1 MASQDHSHGHLP
13 GHSHGQLRRPAF
25 DLPIAALTAGW
36 WMRLAAL
43 LPLIALL
50 WAAIAWALAVE

>member
-1 MASQDHSHGHLP
+1 MAQHDHSHHGHA
-13 GHSHGQLRRPAF
+13 HRPAF
-25 DLPIAALTAGW
+25 DLSIAALTAGW

-50 WAAIAWALAVE
+50 WAAIAWALGAD

>member
-1 MASQDHSHGHLP
+1 MTPHDRHSGHAHRP
-13 GHSHGQLRRPAF
+13 QGRPAPAF

>member
-1 MASQDHSHGHLP
+1 MLPQDS
-13 GHSHGQLRRPAF
+13 RAVF
-25 DLPIAALTAGW
+25 DLPIAALAAGW

-50 WAAIAWALAVE
+50 WVAIAWALRD

>member
-1 MASQDHSHGHLP
+1 MQPHNHTSGYTSGHTHGP
-13 GHSHGQLRRPAF
+13 ARPAF

-36 WMRLAAL
+36 GLRLAAL

-50 WAAIAWALAVE
+50 WAAIAWALQVE

>member
-1 MASQDHSHGHLP
+1 MAPHDHSH
-13 GHSHGQLRRPAF
+13 HGQSSHRPTF

-36 WMRLAAL
+36 WMRLVAL

-50 WAAIAWALAVE
+50 WAAIAWALAE